1 MLDSLKT
8 RITHLISLYEAEKA
22 EKTKLL
28 ELLDERI
35 KQVEAYEKQIDELEK
50 KIDNQKLTGAFTT
63 ASQDTAEAKQKIDF
77 LVKEIDKCI
86 SLIEG

>member
-22 EKTKLL
+22 EKLKLL
-28 ELLDERI
+28 ALLDERT
-35 KQVEAYEKQIDELEK
+35 KQVEAYKKQIIELEQ
-50 KIDNQKLTGAFTT
+50 KIDNQMLTEAFTV
-63 ASQDTAEAKQKIDF
+63 ASQDTTEAKKKIDS

>member
-1 MLDSLKT
+1 MFNSLKI

-22 EKTKLL
+22 EKFKLL
-28 ELLDERI
+28 ELLDEKT
-35 KQVEAYEKQIDELEK
+35 KQVEAYKKQINELEK
-50 KIDNQKLTGAFTT
+50 KIDNQTLTDAFTAT
-63 ASQDTAEAKQKIDF
+63 SQDTAEAKKKIDF

>member
-22 EKTKLL
+22 EKIKLL
-28 ELLDERI
+28 ALLDERI
-35 KQVEAYEKQIDELEK
+35 KQVETYEKQIEELEK
-50 KIDNQKLTGAFTT
+50 KIDNQKLTEAFT
-63 ASQDTAEAKQKIDF
+63 ASSQDTAEAKKKIDS